1 MAAVSLIAACSGN
14 QSPTGVAVSTAA
26 QLRIVSVAPGP
37 KRRTFLLQLNRPLTK
52 GEAAEL
58 DVRGENPEFSGLGES
73 TLSVASEDNSILVT
87 GEMSAGKLEAQMP
100 DLEKLLTLVEQ
111 QGHELDELEEE
122 KAEQARAQA
131 AEHARRAESEQDK
144 VALARINQRLQNQ
157 QR

>member
-1 MAAVSLIAACSGN
+1 
-14 QSPTGVAVSTAA
+14 VAVSTAA

-58 DVRGENPEFSGLGES
+58 NVRAENPDLSSLGES

-87 GEMSAGKLEAQMP
+87 GEMSADKLEAQMP
-100 DLEKLLTLVEQ
+100 DLEKFLTLIEQ
-111 QGHELDELEEE
+111 QGHELDEFEEN
-122 KAEQARAQA
+122 KAEQARAEAAKQA
-131 AEHARRAESEQDK
+131 REAESEHDK
-144 VALARINQRLQNQ
+144 VALARINQRIQNR